1 MKHHKTNNLSRWIP
15 VILIG
20 SILAIGALCPSAAHA
35 ATAGGS
41 GLPWETPI
49 QRIVDSF
56 LGPIAVGMCLIGFVA
71 GVWRFMTGGE
81 MDEIPQK
88 LLQNYFSPKNKKS
101 RRAQKA
107 LWDCLIIKL
116 NWYPLLH
123 KFRNALL
130 EVPYGFESYLKEI
143 LALPA

>member
-1 MKHHKTNNLSRWIP
+1 MKHHQTHNLNRWIP

-20 SILAIGALCPSAAHA
+20 SILAISVLCPSAAQA

-81 MDEIPQK
+81 MDG
-88 LLQNYFSPKNKKS
+88 FVRSMVVM
-101 RRAQKA
+101 A
-107 LWDCLIIKL
+107 LSGSILIAARPFINSL
-116 NWYPLLH
+116 FGVGAVL
-123 KFRNALL
+123 
-130 EVPYGFESYLKEI
+130 GQ
-143 LALPA
+143 